1 MTNEPHDTAN
11 RVAGEILRIAVN
23 VEHELDLL
31 IMYYILD
38 FKTSK
43 QNFLSD
49 EILQR
54 LSFQRK
60 IELITNICKIEE
72 YKKNQ
77 AENQTNRCNNN

>member
-72 YKKNQ
+72 YLKS
-77 AENQTNRCNNN
+77 